1 MADALVSLTLL
12 KIECTLEP
20 LNFFTRTDRY
30 LFEFNLPAIWL
41 KVFPFSV
48 FSDSF
53 IEKELVV
60 EVVIASEGRETTVG
74 MDIDELKKKY
84 QEDSSVIYEILGFKD
99 IEDFKD
105 V

>member
-1 MADALVSLTLL
+1 M
-12 KIECTLEP
+12 
-20 LNFFTRTDRY
+20 
-30 LFEFNLPAIWL
+30 
-41 KVFPFSV
+41 
-48 FSDSF
+48 
-53 IEKELVV
+53 VV

-74 MDIDELKKKY
+74 MDIDELKENY

>member
-1 MADALVSLTLL
+1 MVKSLS
-12 KIECTLEP
+12 
-20 LNFFTRTDRY
+20 F
-30 LFEFNLPAIWL
+30 
-41 KVFPFSV
+41 FSV

-53 IEKELVV
+53 IQKELVV
-60 EVVIASEGRETTVG
+60 ELVIASDGRGTTVG
-74 MDIDELKKKY
+74 IDIDELKEKY

>member
-1 MADALVSLTLL
+1 LVKSLS
-12 KIECTLEP
+12 
-20 LNFFTRTDRY
+20 F
-30 LFEFNLPAIWL
+30 
-41 KVFPFSV
+41 FSV

-53 IEKELVV
+53 IAEELVV
-60 EVVIASEGRETTVG
+60 GVVIASEGRGKTRG
-74 MDIDELKKKY
+74 MDRDELKEKY